1 MDFSYCPLCA
11 RPLSE
16 RSCPEGHFTHYDNP
30 VPAVQGWVESGGR
43 YLILKRAREPERG
56 RWDMPGGFVEPGE
69 HPEEAVRR
77 ELLEETS
84 MTIAVESLIGIYP
97 SVYGD
102 TGKKTLD
109 LAYRCRIESGEVTIS
124 EESREFRWL
133 ALEDFPELAFAAE
146 RAAYADLTRGR
157 S

>member
-1 MDFSYCPLCA
+1 MQFVFCPVCA
-11 RPLSE
+11 RELDGD
-16 RSCPEGHFTHYDNP
+16 SCPEGHFTFYDNP
-30 VPAVQGWVESGGR
+30 VPAVQGWVERDGEF
-43 YLILKRAREPERG
+43 LILKRAREPQKG

-69 HPEEAVRR
+69 HPEETVRR
-77 ELLEETS
+77 ELMEETALS
-84 MTIAVESLIGIYP
+84 VVVERLVGVYP

-109 LAYRCRIESGEVTIS
+109 FAYRCRVEGGEFALS
-124 EESREFRWL
+124 DESRGSRWL
-133 ALEDFPELAFAAE
+133 ALADFPELAFAAE

>member
-1 MDFSYCPLCA
+1 M
-11 RPLSE
+11 
-16 RSCPEGHFTHYDNP
+16 
-30 VPAVQGWVESGGR
+30 PAVQGWVERDGKF
-43 YLILKRAREPERG
+43 LILKRAREPQMG

-69 HPEEAVRR
+69 HPEEALRR
-77 ELLEETS
+77 ELREET
-84 MTIAVESLIGIYP
+84 ALEVRVEHLVGIYP

-109 LAYRCRIESGEVTIS
+109 LAYHCSISGGEFALS
-124 EESREFRWL
+124 DESRDASWL

-146 RAAYADLTRGR
+146 RSAYADLTRGA